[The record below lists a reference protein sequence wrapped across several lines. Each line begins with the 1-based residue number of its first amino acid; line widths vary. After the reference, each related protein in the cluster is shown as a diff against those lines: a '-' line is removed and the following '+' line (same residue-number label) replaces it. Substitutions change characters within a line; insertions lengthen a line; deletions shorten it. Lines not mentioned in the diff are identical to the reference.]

1 VADRQ
6 GLPDTARSSTV
17 FPSRK
22 LALGNIMSS
31 HSNEKT
37 VIRVQYLHGSSRSVP
52 GTNCINDQEEILTH
66 ADPRRA
72 NSNLFIDARDTGGR
86 DILNGF
92 LNFRMVRQV
101 ISLFSSSGTIAT
113 DLDRQ
118 PKNNEEIKSLTCC
131 SCLPTQRQLRH
142 RFRRQTV

>member
-17 FPSRK
+17 FPSGK

-72 NSNLFIDARDTGGR
+72 NARDRGSRHSKRLSKFPNGETGY
-86 DILNGF
+86 F
-92 LNFRMVRQV
+92 LVQ
-101 ISLFSSSGTIAT
+101 
-113 DLDRQ
+113 
-118 PKNNEEIKSLTCC
+118 
-131 SCLPTQRQLRH
+131 
-142 RFRRQTV
+142 